1 MIKTISVRPLVVA
14 LAIPLTAC
22 SVFADEPQGVDRS
35 TGPLAQ
41 QSFQWSAASGVELVD
56 GAAVPIRAY
65 LESRLDAQ
73 TMGSLSYAYPGFD
86 RAVASVGDDDRND
99 LLKGSLRPD
108 EAEAVGN
115 VSVGDSR
122 LRLQSIAPTGAT
134 VTATLCN
141 YRYGMALENENGTYS
156 SVAGTFADDDGIDAM
171 RVLLTS
177 PAEPG
182 SLPPQTGPARA
193 PSDDVF
199 GDWKITGFLTSWASS
214 DTRFAQAWPTH
225 EADLA
230 KCVADAPDPPE
241 RRAFLITGEHAR
253 SDFPTSP
260 PSPGWPEPSE

>member
-1 MIKTISVRPLVVA
+1 MIKTISVRPLVAA

-22 SVFADEPQGVDRS
+22 GLFGGEPPEVDRS

-41 QSFQWSAASGVELVD
+41 QSFQWSAASGVELVN

-86 RAVASVGDDDRND
+86 RAVAPVGDDDRND
-99 LLKGSLRPD
+99 LLKGDLRPD
-108 EAEAVGN
+108 NANPVGN
-115 VSVGDSR
+115 VSVGDNR
-122 LRLQSIAPTGAT
+122 FRLQSVAPTDAT
-134 VTATLCN
+134 IIATLCN

-156 SVAGTFADDDGIDAM
+156 SVAGAFANDDGIDAM
-171 RVLLTS
+171 RLSLTA
-177 PAEPG
+177 PAGPG
-182 SLPPQTGPARA
+182 SMPPQTGPARA

-199 GDWKITGFLTSWASS
+199 GDWKVTGFLTSWVSS
-214 DTRFAQAWPTH
+214 DTRFAQAWPTY

-230 KCVADAPDPPE
+230 NCVADAPDPPE
-241 RRAFLITGEHAR
+241 RRAFLIAGEHPR

-260 PSPGWPEPSE
+260 PSPGWPKPSE